1 MHTFENKNYTR
12 EVIVRGTKMMMTS
25 NSHLV
30 FICFSVIVGL
40 IPAVDVNKA
49 PAIGNPFL
57 IHAEFHFKQF
67 TRLNFGHRLAQ

>member
-1 MHTFENKNYTR
+1 
-12 EVIVRGTKMMMTS
+12 MMMTS

-67 TRLNFGHRLAQ
+67 TRLNFGHRLAQWNNGGCLKASKCPVCAI